1 MFARLPGGDDRFRD
15 TPDDVNGP
23 SDASDALEGEALRE
37 SLESPRLV
45 PTSGDVGDSVYTV
58 EFVLE
63 TARAFVFGSRSTGPM
78 GPGDLASS
86 STNASATR
94 SSAPGLA
101 SSETSLESDPGVA
114 GDAGAGAPA
123 RAVAA
128 EKESS
133 EEGEAGKYTVGV
145 ALARAPRDRADSN
158 LGLAGG
164 RDATAPDATLP
175 GVDIAAPA
183 DIQTS
188 EESEL
193 GLDRPREAEPASVRR
208 AAAPVETPSD
218 SKSEPDEPQS
228 ECGGSPRRR
237 RANGDATRL
246 KKRRGGEGF
255 FFPDESRFRTRS
267 CVSTLV
273 RSASAPTSNG
283 AARRV
288 VAFAFSSAL
297 ASARMRCT
305 VSSVALRM
313 GPVEETSRHA
323 RNAPTAFVAR
333 AAAASAEPASSE
345 TERKASSSA
354 ARPVHPANAP
364 ASLPSRLAIVGS
376 PSRTKAPAPPAPR
389 RPRRPRPS
397 PRTSPNPSLQF
408 ETRGSLAGW

>member
-1 MFARLPGGDDRFRD
+1 
-15 TPDDVNGP
+15 
-23 SDASDALEGEALRE
+23 
-37 SLESPRLV
+37 
-45 PTSGDVGDSVYTV
+45 
-58 EFVLE
+58 
-63 TARAFVFGSRSTGPM
+63 M

-114 GDAGAGAPA
+114 GEPAPSRAA

-128 EKESS
+128 EKEPS
-133 EEGEAGKYTVGV
+133 EEGEAGSTPWGS

-228 ECGGSPRRR
+228 ECGESPRRR

-273 RSASAPTSNG
+273 RSASAPTSNR

-305 VSSVALRM
+305 VSSVRLAD
-313 GPVEETSRHA
+313 GPGRGNLAPRAERAHRVCRARRRRLGRTRVVGDGEEGVVVGGAPGPPRERA
-323 RNAPTAFVAR
+323 RRVC
-333 AAAASAEPASSE
+333 S
-345 TERKASSSA
+345 
-354 ARPVHPANAP
+354 
-364 ASLPSRLAIVGS
+364 SRLAIVGS